1 MDPVLSTLEI
11 ERATAM
17 TALNLAEAI
26 IVGFEDMNNWMSSGL
41 QTLTKEVGSSEALV
55 LKEVFF
61 EGDLE
66 GMLHG
71 APMILT
77 IDLEVFGKDLGKQ
90 EFAFKLDDPVFDAEQ
105 LVFIPL
111 HMIYELFNQY
121 VPSGLKKII
130 GPVLAKI
137 NEESQKVEEQ
147 VHAELSKIPSMNIKS
162 LDDIKNSISFVNNKI
177 ILAQN
182 DLNFKSTQFDF
193 VNSNLI
199 LAQNSTSDDAKPKKS
214 NVNNKSEK
222 KSLTL
227 KEKINNY
234 KKKREKLLDNVIL
247 RNKVFGEAFRRIYK

>member
-1 MDPVLSTLEI
+1 MAVLRSVQSTLQHLPSELMDPVLSTLEI

-41 QTLTKEVGSSEALV
+41 QTLQRSWKFRSIGFKGS
-55 LKEVFF
+55 FF

-147 VHAELSKIPSMNIKS
+147 VHAELSKIPSMNMKS
-162 LDDIKNSISFVNNKI
+162 LDDIKNSISLANNKI

-182 DLNFKSTQFDF
+182 NLNFKDTQFDF

-222 KSLTL
+222 
-227 KEKINNY
+227 NP
-234 KKKREKLLDNVIL
+234 
-247 RNKVFGEAFRRIYK
+247 

>member
-1 MDPVLSTLEI
+1 
-11 ERATAM
+11 
-17 TALNLAEAI
+17 
-26 IVGFEDMNNWMSSGL
+26 MNNWMSSGL
-41 QTLTKEVGSSEALV
+41 QKLTKEVGSSEALV

-130 GPVLAKI
+130 GPVL
-137 NEESQKVEEQ
+137 Q
-147 VHAELSKIPSMNIKS
+147 
-162 LDDIKNSISFVNNKI
+162 
-177 ILAQN
+177 
-182 DLNFKSTQFDF
+182 KSTRK
-193 VNSNLI
+193 V
-199 LAQNSTSDDAKPKKS
+199 KKL
-214 NVNNKSEK
+214 KSK
-222 KSLTL
+222 CMP
-227 KEKINNY
+227 NY
-234 KKKREKLLDNVIL
+234 QKFQV
-247 RNKVFGEAFRRIYK
+247 